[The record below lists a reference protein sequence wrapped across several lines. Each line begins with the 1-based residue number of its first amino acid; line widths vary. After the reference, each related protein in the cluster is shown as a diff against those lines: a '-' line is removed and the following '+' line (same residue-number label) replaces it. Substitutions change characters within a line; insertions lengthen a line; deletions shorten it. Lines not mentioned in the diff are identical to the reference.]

1 MKRYIALFSILV
13 VFASLLVGCDLN
25 RMGKDEY
32 YVQITV
38 DGKEVHSKADNGQ
51 KFKDYEY
58 KLTGFDKD
66 GKEKE
71 LEFTAQKN
79 LRKEAFLRVYHSDK
93 RCFGLGRSK
102 ERRASSESERK
113 IRCKIRKKKELTN
126 RVNSF
131 LYSQNLLLK

>member
-38 DGKEVHSKADNGQ
+38 DGKEFDSKASNGQ

-71 LEFTAQKN
+71 LEFIAQKIFV
-79 LRKEAFLRVYHSDK
+79 KKHSYAYTTQIK
-93 RCFGLGRSK
+93 RCNSLGRSEKDELPAKVK
-102 ERRASSESERK
+102 EKLSVK
-113 IRCKIRKKKELTN
+113 
-126 RVNSF
+126 
-131 LYSQNLLLK
+131 

>member
-38 DGKEVHSKADNGQ
+38 DGKEYNGKSDNGEPY
-51 KFKDYEY
+51 KHFEY
-58 KLTGFDKD
+58 KLKGFDKD

-71 LEFTAQKN
+71 LEFNAQKIFV
-79 LRKEAFLRVYHSDK
+79 KKHSY
-93 RCFGLGRSK
+93 
-102 ERRASSESERK
+102 AYT
-113 IRCKIRKKKELTN
+113 IQIKK
-126 RVNSF
+126 V
-131 LYSQNLLLK
+131 

>member
-38 DGKEVHSKADNGQ
+38 DGKEYNGKSDNGQ
-51 KFKDYEY
+51 PYKDYQY
-58 KLTGFDKD
+58 KLTGFDKE
-66 GKEKE
+66 GQEKE

-79 LRKEAFLRVYHSDK
+79 LRKDAFLRVYHSDK
-93 RCFGLGRSK
+93 KGVSAWEEVKKDELPAKVKEKLGAK
-102 ERRASSESERK
+102 
-113 IRCKIRKKKELTN
+113 
-126 RVNSF
+126 
-131 LYSQNLLLK
+131 

>member
-38 DGKEVHSKADNGQ
+38 DGKEYNGKSSNGEPYKHYQ
-51 KFKDYEY
+51 Y

-71 LEFTAQKN
+71 LEFNAQKD
-79 LRKEAFLRVYHSDK
+79 LRKEAFLRIYNSDK
-93 RCFGLGRSK
+93 KGVTAWEEVKKDELPAKVKEKLGAK
-102 ERRASSESERK
+102 
-113 IRCKIRKKKELTN
+113 
-126 RVNSF
+126 
-131 LYSQNLLLK
+131 